1 MTEDDFRLLRA
12 EVQKLADIEEIKQLR
27 ARYTRWI
34 DTKDWDAL
42 KGELAEDFHAATEGG
57 TLDGREAFVG
67 SLSQSLSSATT
78 AHHCHTPEIEIT
90 GPDMAT
96 GVWAMQDH
104 VSMTL
109 NGAPFSFRGAG
120 HYHDTYVR
128 TGSGWRMA
136 STALKRL
143 SIDPLTS
150 HPLPT
155 PLP

>member
-1 MTEDDFRLLRA
+1 MSEDDLWRLRA
-12 EVQKLADIEEIKQLR
+12 DVQKLADIEEIKRLR

>member
-1 MTEDDFRLLRA
+1 MTEDDLRQLRA
-12 EVQKLADIEEIKQLR
+12 EVRRLADIEEIKQLR
-27 ARYTRWI
+27 ARYTRCI
-34 DTKDWDAL
+34 DTKDWDASS
-42 KGELAEDFHAATEGG
+42 GELTEDFQAETDGG
-57 TLDGREAFVG
+57 VLAGRDAFIG

-90 GPDMAT
+90 GPDTAT

-109 NGAPFSFRGAG
+109 KGAPFSFRGAG

-143 SIDPLTS
+143 SVDPLT
-150 HPLPT
+150 PGG
-155 PLP
+155 

>member
-1 MTEDDFRLLRA
+1 MTDDEFRQLKA
-12 EVQKLADIEEIKQLR
+12 QVQKLADIEEIKQLR
-27 ARYTRWI
+27 ARYTRCI

-42 KGELAEDFHAATEGG
+42 KGELTEDFHADTEGG
-57 TLDGREAFVG
+57 VLDGVDAFVG
-67 SLSQSLSSATT
+67 SISRSLSSAST
-78 AHHCHTPEIEIT
+78 AHHCHTPEIELT
-90 GPDMAT
+90 GADTAT

-109 NGAPFSFRGAG
+109 KGAPFSFRGAG

-128 TGSGWRMA
+128 TPKGWRIA

-150 HPLPT
+150 GPPLSG
-155 PLP
+155 